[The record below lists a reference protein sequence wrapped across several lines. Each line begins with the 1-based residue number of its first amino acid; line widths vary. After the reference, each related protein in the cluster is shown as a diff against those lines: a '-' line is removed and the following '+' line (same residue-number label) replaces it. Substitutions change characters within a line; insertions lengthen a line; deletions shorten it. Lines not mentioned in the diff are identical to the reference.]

1 MILKMIKIEQHKMM
15 KKKWNKKFNTFLMK
29 LIFFF
34 DFNQSLGLGDLTQMY
49 NTATLLKDSWPQL
62 VLI

>member
-15 KKKWNKKFNTFLMK
+15 KKKEKKYNTFLIK

-49 NTATLLKDSWPQL
+49 NTATLLKDS
-62 VLI
+62 